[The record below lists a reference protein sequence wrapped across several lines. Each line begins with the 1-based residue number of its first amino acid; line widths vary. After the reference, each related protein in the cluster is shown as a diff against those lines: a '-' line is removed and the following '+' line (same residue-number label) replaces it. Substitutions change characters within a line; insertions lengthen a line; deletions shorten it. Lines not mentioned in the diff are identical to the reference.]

1 MEESN
6 IDVLTANRMY
16 KSRIFAMLFSD
27 RNELLK
33 LYNAIN
39 GTSYDDPDLLQVN
52 TLENAVYMSMQND
65 VSFIIDMRLNLYEHQ
80 STYSPNLPV
89 RYLLYVADVY
99 SDYTKDMNLY
109 GTKAV
114 KLPTPRFV
122 IFYNGQAEQP
132 DRKELKLSELFSI
145 PDADPSL
152 ELKAVM
158 LNINKGHNRKLM
170 ETCRTLQDYAEYTFR
185 VREYAAEMPLD
196 LAVEQA
202 ITECISEGILADF
215 LRKNRAEAKKVSIY
229 EYDEERHMRQTRE
242 EGMEEGYANGFSQGI
257 EQGITQTVINLL
269 KSGLLTDIQIRE
281 ITGLDQKQLDE
292 LKKKIF
298 SGEIEDSKTIAAIM
312 AYAVKY
318 NR

>member
-65 VSFIIDMRLNLYEHQ
+65 VSFIIDMRLNMYEHQ

-281 ITGLDQKQLDE
+281 ITGLDQEQLDE
-292 LKKKIF
+292 LKK
-298 SGEIEDSKTIAAIM
+298 
-312 AYAVKY
+312 
-318 NR
+318 R

>member
-114 KLPTPRFV
+114 NLPTPRFV

-292 LKKKIF
+292 LKKK
-298 SGEIEDSKTIAAIM
+298 
-312 AYAVKY
+312 
-318 NR
+318 

>member
-1 MEESN
+1 MGEST

-281 ITGLDQKQLDE
+281 ITGLDQEQLDE
-292 LKKKIF
+292 LKK
-298 SGEIEDSKTIAAIM
+298 
-312 AYAVKY
+312 
-318 NR
+318 R

>member
-1 MEESN
+1 
-6 IDVLTANRMY
+6 
-16 KSRIFAMLFSD
+16 MLFSD

-242 EGMEEGYANGFSQGI
+242 DGMEEGYANGFSQGI

-292 LKKKIF
+292 LKKK
-298 SGEIEDSKTIAAIM
+298 
-312 AYAVKY
+312 
-318 NR
+318 

>member
-1 MEESN
+1 MGESN

-52 TLENAVYMSMQND
+52 TLENAVYISMQND

-281 ITGLDQKQLDE
+281 ITGLDQEQLDE
-292 LKKKIF
+292 LKK
-298 SGEIEDSKTIAAIM
+298 
-312 AYAVKY
+312 
-318 NR
+318 R

>member
-132 DRKELKLSELFSI
+132 DRKKLKLSELFSI

-292 LKKKIF
+292 LKKK
-298 SGEIEDSKTIAAIM
+298 
-312 AYAVKY
+312 
-318 NR
+318 

>member
-1 MEESN
+1 MGESN

-202 ITECISEGILADF
+202 ITECISEEILADF

-281 ITGLDQKQLDE
+281 ITGLDQEQLDE
-292 LKKKIF
+292 LKK
-298 SGEIEDSKTIAAIM
+298 
-312 AYAVKY
+312 
-318 NR
+318 R

>member
-242 EGMEEGYANGFSQGI
+242 EGMEEGYATGFSQGI

-292 LKKKIF
+292 LKKK
-298 SGEIEDSKTIAAIM
+298 
-312 AYAVKY
+312 
-318 NR
+318 

>member
-1 MEESN
+1 
-6 IDVLTANRMY
+6 MY

-281 ITGLDQKQLDE
+281 ITGLDQEQLDE
-292 LKKKIF
+292 LKK
-298 SGEIEDSKTIAAIM
+298 
-312 AYAVKY
+312 
-318 NR
+318 R

>member
-1 MEESN
+1 MGESN

-158 LNINKGHNRKLM
+158 LNINKGHNRNLM

-281 ITGLDQKQLDE
+281 ITGLDQEQLDE
-292 LKKKIF
+292 LKK
-298 SGEIEDSKTIAAIM
+298 
-312 AYAVKY
+312 
-318 NR
+318 R

>member
-1 MEESN
+1 MAEN
-6 IDVLTANRMY
+6 NTDVLPANRIY

-39 GTSYDDPDLLQVN
+39 GTSYDDPQLLQVN

-109 GTKAV
+109 GSRAV
-114 KLPTPRFV
+114 QLPTPKFV

-132 DRKELKLSELFSI
+132 DRKELKLSELFTI
-145 PDADPSL
+145 PEPDPSL

-170 ETCRTLQDYAEYTFR
+170 ETCKTLQDYAEYTSR
-185 VREYAAEMPLD
+185 VRTYAAEMSLD
-196 LAVEQA
+196 EAVERA
-202 ITECISEGILADF
+202 ITECIREGILADF
-215 LRKNRAEAKKVSIY
+215 LKKNRAEAKKVSIY

-242 EGMEEGYANGFSQGI
+242 EGIEDGVSQVAVNMLKLREFTD
-257 EQGITQTVINLL
+257 EQI
-269 KSGLLTDIQIRE
+269 KAA
-281 ITGLDQKQLDE
+281 TGLNQEQLDA
-292 LKKKIF
+292 LRIDKNKLC
-298 SGEIEDSKTIAAIM
+298 
-312 AYAVKY
+312 
-318 NR
+318 

>member
-202 ITECISEGILADF
+202 ITECISEGILTDF

-281 ITGLDQKQLDE
+281 ITGLDQEQLDE
-292 LKKKIF
+292 LKK
-298 SGEIEDSKTIAAIM
+298 
-312 AYAVKY
+312 
-318 NR
+318 R

>member
-1 MEESN
+1 MAEKQN
-6 IDVLTANRMY
+6 DVLTTNRMY

-52 TLENAVYMSMQND
+52 TLENAIYMSMQND
-65 VSFIIDMRLNLYEHQ
+65 VSFIIEMRLNLYEHQ

-114 KLPTPRFV
+114 KLPTPKFV

-170 ETCRTLQDYAEYTFR
+170 ETCRTLEDYAEYTFR

-196 LAVEQA
+196 TAVEQA

-242 EGMEEGYANGFSQGI
+242 EGMEEGYSQGI
-257 EQGITQTVINLL
+257 IQIAVNML
-269 KSGLLTDIQIRE
+269 KLKEFTDAQIRE
-281 ITGLDQKQLDE
+281 VTGLEQEQLDE
-292 LKKKIF
+292 LKKNI
-298 SGEIEDSKTIAAIM
+298 
-312 AYAVKY
+312 

>member
-1 MEESN
+1 MSENKTE
-6 IDVLTANRMY
+6 VLTANRIY

-39 GTSYDDPDLLQVN
+39 GTSYDDPELLQIN

-65 VSFIIDMRLNLYEHQ
+65 VSFIIEMRLHLYEHQ

-109 GTKAV
+109 GSRPV
-114 KLPTPRFV
+114 KLPTPKFV

-132 DRKELKLSELFSI
+132 DRKEVKLSELFTISESE
-145 PDADPSL
+145 PSL
-152 ELKAVM
+152 ELTAVM

-170 ETCRTLQDYAEYTFR
+170 ETCRTLHDYAEYTSR
-185 VREYAAEMPLD
+185 VREYAAEMSLD
-196 LAVEQA
+196 EAVERA

-242 EGMEEGYANGFSQGI
+242 EGVEEGFASGL
-257 EQGITQTVINLL
+257 EQGMKQKEKQFAINLMNA
-269 KSGLLTDIQIRE
+269 GILTEEQICAV
-281 ITGLDQKQLDE
+281 TGLDLEELEE
-292 LKKKIF
+292 LKKTL
-298 SGEIEDSKTIAAIM
+298 SEE
-312 AYAVKY
+312 
-318 NR
+318 

>member
-6 IDVLTANRMY
+6 IDVLNANRMY

-145 PDADPSL
+145 PDADASL

-292 LKKKIF
+292 LKKK
-298 SGEIEDSKTIAAIM
+298 
-312 AYAVKY
+312 
-318 NR
+318 

>member
-1 MEESN
+1 MAEN
-6 IDVLTANRMY
+6 NMDVLTANRTY

-39 GTSYDDPDLLQVN
+39 GTSYDDPDLLQIN

-65 VSFIIDMRLNLYEHQ
+65 VSFIIELGLNLYEHQ
-80 STYSPNLPV
+80 STHSPNLPV

-114 KLPTPRFV
+114 KLPTPKFV

-132 DRKELKLSELFSI
+132 DRKELKLSELFTV
-145 PDADPSL
+145 PEEAPSL

-170 ETCRTLQDYAEYTFR
+170 ETCKTLHDYAEYTSR
-185 VREYAAEMPLD
+185 VREYAAEISLD
-196 LAVEQA
+196 EAVERA
-202 ITECISEGILADF
+202 ITECISEDILADF

-242 EGMEEGYANGFSQGI
+242 EGMEEGYSQGI
-257 EQGITQTVINLL
+257 IQIAVNML
-269 KSGLLTDIQIRE
+269 KLKEFTDAQIRE
-281 ITGLDQKQLDE
+281 VTGLEQEQLDE
-292 LKKKIF
+292 LKKNI
-298 SGEIEDSKTIAAIM
+298 
-312 AYAVKY
+312 

>member
-170 ETCRTLQDYAEYTFR
+170 ETCRTFQDYAEYTFR

-292 LKKKIF
+292 LKKK
-298 SGEIEDSKTIAAIM
+298 
-312 AYAVKY
+312 
-318 NR
+318 

>member
-39 GTSYDDPDLLQVN
+39 GTSYDDPDRLQVN
-52 TLENAVYMSMQND
+52 TRENAVDMSMQND

-292 LKKKIF
+292 LKKK
-298 SGEIEDSKTIAAIM
+298 
-312 AYAVKY
+312 
-318 NR
+318 

>member
-1 MEESN
+1 MAEKQT
-6 IDVLTANRMY
+6 DVLTTNRMY

-52 TLENAVYMSMQND
+52 TLENAIYMSMQND
-65 VSFIIDMRLNLYEHQ
+65 VSFIIEMRLNLYEHQ

-114 KLPTPRFV
+114 KLPTPKFV

-170 ETCRTLQDYAEYTFR
+170 ETCRTLEDYAEYTFR

-196 LAVEQA
+196 EAVEQA

-242 EGMEEGYANGFSQGI
+242 EGMEEGYASGLSEGLLQGI
-257 EQGITQTVINLL
+257 MQTAINLL

-281 ITGLDQKQLDE
+281 ITGLDQKQLNE
-292 LKKKIF
+292 LKKNINK
-298 SGEIEDSKTIAAIM
+298 
-312 AYAVKY
+312 
-318 NR
+318 

>member
-1 MEESN
+1 M
-6 IDVLTANRMY
+6 ITQGDFR
-16 KSRIFAMLFSD
+16 K
-27 RNELLK
+27 
-33 LYNAIN
+33 
-39 GTSYDDPDLLQVN
+39 
-52 TLENAVYMSMQND
+52 
-65 VSFIIDMRLNLYEHQ
+65 
-80 STYSPNLPV
+80 
-89 RYLLYVADVY
+89 LLYVADVY

-109 GTKAV
+109 GTKTV
-114 KLPTPRFV
+114 KLPTPKFV

-132 DRKELKLSELFSI
+132 DWEKLKLSELFTI
-145 PDADPSL
+145 PDFDPSL

-269 KSGLLTDIQIRE
+269 KSGFLTDIQIRE
-281 ITGLDQKQLDE
+281 ITGLDQEQLDE
-292 LKKKIF
+292 LKK
-298 SGEIEDSKTIAAIM
+298 
-312 AYAVKY
+312 
-318 NR
+318 R

>member
-185 VREYAAEMPLD
+185 VREYAAEMPLN

-292 LKKKIF
+292 LKKK
-298 SGEIEDSKTIAAIM
+298 
-312 AYAVKY
+312 
-318 NR
+318 

>member
-52 TLENAVYMSMQND
+52 TLENAVHMSMQND

-132 DRKELKLSELFSI
+132 DRKELRLSELFSI

-269 KSGLLTDIQIRE
+269 KSGFLTDIQIRE
-281 ITGLDQKQLDE
+281 ITGLDQEQLDE
-292 LKKKIF
+292 LKK
-298 SGEIEDSKTIAAIM
+298 
-312 AYAVKY
+312 
-318 NR
+318 R

>member
-1 MEESN
+1 MAEKQT
-6 IDVLTANRMY
+6 DVLTTNRMY

-27 RNELLK
+27 KNELLK

-52 TLENAVYMSMQND
+52 TLENAIYMSMQND
-65 VSFIIDMRLNLYEHQ
+65 VSFIIEMRLNLYEHQ

-114 KLPTPRFV
+114 KLPTPKFV

-170 ETCRTLQDYAEYTFR
+170 ETCRTLEDYAEYTFR

-196 LAVEQA
+196 TAVEQA

-242 EGMEEGYANGFSQGI
+242 EGMEEGYASGLSEGLLQGI
-257 EQGITQTVINLL
+257 MQTAINLL

-281 ITGLDQKQLDE
+281 ITGLDQKQLNE
-292 LKKKIF
+292 LKKNINKNQISKKI
-298 SGEIEDSKTIAAIM
+298 
-312 AYAVKY
+312 
-318 NR
+318 

>member
-39 GTSYDDPDLLQVN
+39 GTSYDDPDRLQVN

-292 LKKKIF
+292 LKKK
-298 SGEIEDSKTIAAIM
+298 
-312 AYAVKY
+312 
-318 NR
+318 

>member
-6 IDVLTANRMY
+6 IDVLTAKRMY

-39 GTSYDDPDLLQVN
+39 GTSYNDPDLLQVN

-281 ITGLDQKQLDE
+281 ITGLDQEQLDE
-292 LKKKIF
+292 LKK
-298 SGEIEDSKTIAAIM
+298 
-312 AYAVKY
+312 
-318 NR
+318 R

>member
-65 VSFIIDMRLNLYEHQ
+65 VSFIIYMRLNLYEHQ

-281 ITGLDQKQLDE
+281 ITGLDQEQLDE
-292 LKKKIF
+292 LKK
-298 SGEIEDSKTIAAIM
+298 
-312 AYAVKY
+312 
-318 NR
+318 R

>member
-1 MEESN
+1 
-6 IDVLTANRMY
+6 
-16 KSRIFAMLFSD
+16 MLFSD

-152 ELKAVM
+152 KLKAVM

-292 LKKKIF
+292 LKKK
-298 SGEIEDSKTIAAIM
+298 
-312 AYAVKY
+312 
-318 NR
+318 

>member
-1 MEESN
+1 MEEN
-6 IDVLTANRMY
+6 NTDVLPANRIY

-39 GTSYDDPDLLQVN
+39 GTSYDDPQLLQIN

-109 GTKAV
+109 GSRAV
-114 KLPTPRFV
+114 QLPTPKFV
-122 IFYNGQAEQP
+122 IFYNGEAEQP
-132 DRKELKLSELFSI
+132 DRKELKLSELFTI
-145 PDADPSL
+145 PETDPSL

-170 ETCRTLQDYAEYTFR
+170 ETCKTLQDYAEYTSR
-185 VREYAAEMPLD
+185 VRTYAAEMSLD
-196 LAVEQA
+196 EAVERA
-202 ITECISEGILADF
+202 ITECIREGILADF
-215 LRKNRAEAKKVSIY
+215 LRKNRAETKKVSIY

-242 EGMEEGYANGFSQGI
+242 EGVAEGYANGVTA
-257 EQGITQTVINLL
+257 GITQIACNLI
-269 KSGLLTDIQIRE
+269 KSGTLTDTQISE
-281 ITGLDQKQLDE
+281 ITGLNQEKLEE
-292 LKKKIF
+292 LRKKKA
-298 SGEIEDSKTIAAIM
+298 GMMQK
-312 AYAVKY
+312 
-318 NR
+318 